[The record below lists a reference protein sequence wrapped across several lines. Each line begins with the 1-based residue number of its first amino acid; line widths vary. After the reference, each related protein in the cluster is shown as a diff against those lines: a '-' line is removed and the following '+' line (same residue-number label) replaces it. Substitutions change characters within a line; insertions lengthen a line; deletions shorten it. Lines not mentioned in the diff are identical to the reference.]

1 MPHLALL
8 RSTLKRGAIVAAAN
22 WPVVVIQ
29 FVAESTFK
37 LLLGVPIVGGAVLAA
52 LALGRDLR
60 TLFGGDLRDTLTD
73 VAAALT
79 EQPGALAAFVIA
91 VLIVL
96 AGGSALMFLVKG
108 GTVAVLAAG
117 DAAAGQIE
125 RPPVRLAAV
134 SRAAQY
140 SVDRFLHGASTLFR
154 RYLRLGLALFAVYLV
169 SGAAYLAAVLG
180 SHSLVDGAAG
190 TFGWTVVAAAASS
203 ALIVWIT
210 IVNLVYLLLQMIVAV
225 EDCSVRQAVGRLGRF
240 LRARLRDVFLVFVV
254 VLGLVV
260 VATAA
265 SLLATTGLSLISFIP
280 LIGLAVFPLQ
290 AAAWLVRGLVFQY
303 LGLTALGAYLSQYRA
318 SVAAGGASGG
328 SAFLRTA
335 S

>member
-1 MPHLALL
+1 MPHLAIL

-37 LLLGVPIVGGAVLAA
+37 LLLGVPIVGGAVLVA

-60 TLFGGDLRDTLTD
+60 ALLGGDLRDIVTD
-73 VAAALT
+73 VLAALAG
-79 EQPGALAAFVIA
+79 QPGALAAFVVA
-91 VLIVL
+91 VVIVL

-108 GTVAVLAAG
+108 GTVTVLVAG
-117 DAAAGQIE
+117 DAAAGAIE

-134 SRAAQY
+134 ARAGQY
-140 SVDRFLHGASTLFR
+140 SVDRFVLGASTLFR
-154 RYLRLGLALFAVYLV
+154 RYLRLGLALFAVYLL
-169 SGAAYLAAVLG
+169 SGAAYLVAVFG
-180 SHSLVDGAAG
+180 TRSLAGGTAG
-190 TFGWTVVAAAASS
+190 TLGWTVLAALCSS
-203 ALIVWIT
+203 ALLVWIT
-210 IVNLVYLLLQMIVAV
+210 IVNLVYLLIQMIVAL
-225 EDCSVRQAVGRLGRF
+225 EDCGVRRAVVHLGRF
-240 LRARLRDVFLVFVV
+240 LRLRLREVFLVFVV
-254 VLGLVV
+254 VLALVV

-303 LGLTALGAYLSQYRA
+303 LGLTALGAYISQYRGA
-318 SVAAGGASGG
+318 GTGGAEPPGPG
-328 SAFLRTA
+328 LPRTA

>member
-37 LLLGVPIVGGAVLAA
+37 LLLGVPVVGGAVLVA

-60 TLFGGDLRDTLTD
+60 TLLGGDLRDIVAD
-73 VAAALT
+73 VVAALGG
-79 EQPGALAAFVIA
+79 QPGALAAFVVA

-96 AGGSALMFLVKG
+96 AGGSALMFLLKG

-117 DAAAGQIE
+117 DAAAGEIE

-134 SRAAQY
+134 ARAGQY
-140 SVDRFLHGASTLFR
+140 SVDRFLAGATTLFT
-154 RYLRLGLALFAVYLV
+154 RYLRLGLVLFALYAL
-169 SGAAYLAAVLG
+169 SGGAYLAVVFG
-180 SHSLVDGAAG
+180 SYSLVGGAAG
-190 TFGWTVVAAAASS
+190 TLGWTAVAAVASS
-203 ALIVWIT
+203 ALLVWIT

-225 EDCSVRQAVGRLGRF
+225 EDCSVRQAVRRLGRF
-240 LRARLRDVFLVFVV
+240 LRARLREVFLVFVV
-254 VLGLVV
+254 VLALVV
-260 VATAA
+260 VAMAA

-303 LGLTALGAYLSQYRA
+303 LGLTALGAYVSQYRR
-318 SVAAGGASGG
+318 SGVAGGEADGP
-328 SAFLRTA
+328 ALLRTA

>member
-1 MPHLALL
+1 MPHLAIL

-37 LLLGVPIVGGAVLAA
+37 LLLGIPIVGGAVLVA

-60 TLFGGDLRDTLTD
+60 ALLGGDLRDIVTD
-73 VAAALT
+73 VLAALAG
-79 EQPGALAAFVIA
+79 QPGALAAFVVA
-91 VLIVL
+91 VVIVL

-108 GTVAVLAAG
+108 GTVTVLVAG
-117 DAAAGQIE
+117 DAAAGAIE

-134 SRAAQY
+134 ARAGQY
-140 SVDRFLHGASTLFR
+140 SVDRFVLGASTLFR
-154 RYLRLGLALFAVYLV
+154 RYLRLGLALFAVYLL
-169 SGAAYLAAVLG
+169 SGGAYLVAVFG
-180 SHSLVDGAAG
+180 TRSLVGGTAG
-190 TFGWTVVAAAASS
+190 TLGWTVLAALCSS
-203 ALIVWIT
+203 ALLVWIT
-210 IVNLVYLLLQMIVAV
+210 IVNLVYLLIQMIVAL
-225 EDCSVRQAVGRLGRF
+225 EDCGVRRAVVHLGRF
-240 LRARLRDVFLVFVV
+240 LRLRLREVFLVFVV
-254 VLGLVV
+254 VLALVV

-303 LGLTALGAYLSQYRA
+303 LGLTALGAYISQYRGA
-318 SVAAGGASGG
+318 GTGGAEPPGPG
-328 SAFLRTA
+328 LPRTA

>member
-1 MPHLALL
+1 MPHLAIL

-37 LLLGVPIVGGAVLAA
+37 LLLGVPIVGGAVLVA
-52 LALGRDLR
+52 LALGRDLQQ
-60 TLFGGDLRDTLTD
+60 LLGGDLRDIVTD
-73 VAAALT
+73 VLAALW
-79 EQPGALAAFVIA
+79 EQPGALAAFVVA

-117 DAAAGQIE
+117 DAAAGAIE

-134 SRAAQY
+134 ARAGQY
-140 SVDRFLHGASTLFR
+140 SLDRFLGGASTLFR
-154 RYLRLGLALFAVYLV
+154 RYLRLGLVLFAVYAL
-169 SGAAYLAAVLG
+169 SGGAYLVAIFG
-180 SHSLVDGAAG
+180 THSLVGGATG
-190 TFGWTVVAAAASS
+190 TLGWTVVAAACSS
-203 ALIVWIT
+203 ALLVWIT
-210 IVNLVYLLLQMIVAV
+210 IVNLAYLLLQMIVAV
-225 EDCSVRQAVGRLGRF
+225 EDCSVRQAVRRLGRF
-240 LRARLRDVFLVFVV
+240 LRACTREVFLVFVV
-254 VLGLVV
+254 VLALVV
-260 VATAA
+260 VAMAA
-265 SLLATTGLSLISFIP
+265 SLLATTGLSLISFVP

-303 LGLTALGAYLSQYRA
+303 LGLTALGAYISQYRG
-318 SVAAGGASGG
+318 SGVARGEANG

>member
-1 MPHLALL
+1 MPHLVLL

-22 WPVVVIQ
+22 WPVVAIQ

-37 LLLGVPIVGGAVLAA
+37 LLLGVPIVGGAVLVA

-60 TLFGGDLRDTLTD
+60 TLLAGDLRDTVTD
-73 VAAALT
+73 VVGALA
-79 EQPGALAAFVIA
+79 EQPGALAAFVVA

-108 GTVAVLAAG
+108 GTVTVLAAG
-117 DAAAGQIE
+117 DAAAGTIE

-134 SRAAQY
+134 ARAGQY
-140 SVDRFLHGASTLFR
+140 SVDRFLLGASTLFR
-154 RYLRLGLALFAVYLV
+154 RYLRLGLVLFAVYLV
-169 SGAAYLAAVLG
+169 SGAAFLAVVFG
-180 SHSLVDGAAG
+180 SHSLVGSTAG
-190 TFGWTVVAAAASS
+190 TLGWTVVAAVSSS
-203 ALIVWIT
+203 ALLVWIT
-210 IVNLVYLLLQMIVAV
+210 IVNLVYLLLQMIVAI
-225 EDCSVRQAVGRLGRF
+225 EDCSVRQAVRRLGRF
-240 LRARLRDVFLVFVV
+240 LRARLREVFLVFVV
-254 VLGLVV
+254 VLALVV

-303 LGLTALGAYLSQYRA
+303 LGLTALGAYVSQYRG
-318 SVAAGGASGG
+318 SGTAGREANAPALLG
-328 SAFLRTA
+328 TA